1 MFYYVLK
8 LKYSFFKGNL
18 LSKTKV
24 NPCKEISITEL
35 SFLKGWP
42 LNLVSHL
49 NQLAKGNLTK
59 ENMLSF
65 AHITYSNYHLTTTE
79 VSVVAS

>member
-1 MFYYVLK
+1 MVAKVLVMK
-8 LKYSFFKGNL
+8 TTTKC

-24 NPCKEISITEL
+24 NPCKEFSITEL

-65 AHITYSNYHLTTTE
+65 AHVT
-79 VSVVAS
+79 

>member
-1 MFYYVLK
+1 MVAKILVMK
-8 LKYSFFKGNL
+8 TTTKC
-18 LSKTKV
+18 LSKTKI

-79 VSVVAS
+79 VSVVTS